1 MNKLVINSIILPRF
15 YKNRKRHNYLL
26 QTYNSNRKVTKEVL
40 NESIKYAEKLCKD
53 DKDLVC
59 MFAWD
64 VVDELATLYDIEQ
77 LNNNNKE
84 FDKHYQS
91 IIEYLDNNS
100 KEEL

>member
-15 YKNRKRHNYLL
+15 YKNRKRSSYTKN
-26 QTYNSNRKVTKEVL
+26 TYNSNRKVTKEVL
-40 NESIKYAEKLCKD
+40 NESIKYAEKLCKN

-59 MFAWD
+59 MLSWD
-64 VVDELATLYDIEQ
+64 VVDELASLYDIQ
-77 LNNNNKE
+77 HIN
-84 FDKHYQS
+84 DKDLDKQYQS